1 VVAVSPQAGPPT
13 RMVEQGVSSAQ
24 RLLSAEQVAERW
36 NVPKSQVWRLA
47 REDRVPTVRVGR
59 YVRFRVADLEAWERA
74 GGCGL

>member
-1 VVAVSPQAGPPT
+1 MVAVSPQAGPPT